1 MTEVQ
6 SELSFNVPCDP
17 KSSACKEV
25 CVPSKQCFKAQLPI
39 YYPGRT
45 NKTSESQGIAWL
57 SPSEISHNPIAWL
70 ATPFHHH
77 PECNWAVLT
86 ISGSL
91 QILCWDFSI
100 LILQHQLFFS
110 TQNSWPGSLCLALI
124 HTWPPLLE
132 TISHG
137 SVRQCFLCSRHKF
150 IARSVRALNIWPFY
164 FFCI

>member
-17 KSSACKEV
+17 KSSACKDV

-70 ATPFHHH
+70 ATPLHHFTIIQNVIGLYS
-77 PECNWAVLT
+77 PSVVLYNPVLGFFNT
-86 ISGSL
+86 NIATPVVFFLLRIHGQDLFVLLWYTLGHHYWKQSHMEVLDNASCAQDISSL
-91 QILCWDFSI
+91 
-100 LILQHQLFFS
+100 
-110 TQNSWPGSLCLALI
+110 
-124 HTWPPLLE
+124 
-132 TISHG
+132 HG
-137 SVRQCFLCSRHKF
+137 L
-150 IARSVRALNIWPFY
+150 
-164 FFCI
+164 

>member
-57 SPSEISHNPIAWL
+57 SPSEISHKPIAWL

-86 ISGSL
+86 ISGSPQSCVGIFQYWYCNTSCFFL
-91 QILCWDFSI
+91 LRIHGQD
-100 LILQHQLFFS
+100 LFVLLWYTLGHHYWKQS
-110 TQNSWPGSLCLALI
+110 HKEVLDNASCAQDISSL
-124 HTWPPLLE
+124 
-132 TISHG
+132 HG
-137 SVRQCFLCSRHKF
+137 L
-150 IARSVRALNIWPFY
+150 
-164 FFCI
+164 